1 MHRLLYHSF
10 DMRAY
15 DRSKSG
21 PADNTTAVIASN
33 AAAAAAA
40 VIINIPLH
48 DATPPHANEHEFDE
62 EEEKEKSC
70 T

>member
-10 DMRAY
+10 DVRAY
-15 DRSKSG
+15 RSKSG

-33 AAAAAAA
+33 AAAAAA

-62 EEEKEKSC
+62 EEEKEKNC